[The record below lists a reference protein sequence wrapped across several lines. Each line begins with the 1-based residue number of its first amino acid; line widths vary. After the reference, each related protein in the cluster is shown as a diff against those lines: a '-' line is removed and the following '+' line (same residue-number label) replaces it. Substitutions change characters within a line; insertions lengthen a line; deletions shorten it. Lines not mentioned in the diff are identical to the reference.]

1 MNKKEHNKATK
12 DISAYFS
19 RLYHVC
25 NNKTWVNP
33 VGKLEDME
41 KKEEKNYRSNRDYS
55 VPLSISS
62 AAKLF
67 TVQHVFEGFEK
78 KLDIGNML
86 HIRLECYIG
95 QAIATEYEK
104 EIREEFSQ
112 EEIDWF
118 LENIDYSKLM
128 EDLED

>member
-1 MNKKEHNKATK
+1 MGE
-12 DISAYFS
+12 
-19 RLYHVC
+19 
-25 NNKTWVNP
+25 
-33 VGKLEDME
+33 LEKGE
-41 KKEEKNYRSNRDYS
+41 KREEKIYRNTRDFS
-55 VPLSISS
+55 SPLSISS

-67 TVQHVFEGFEK
+67 TVEHIFEGFEK
-78 KLDIGNML
+78 KLDIANML

-118 LENIDYSKLM
+118 LKNIDYAKLM
-128 EDLED
+128 EDLE

>member
-12 DISAYFS
+12 DISAYFT

-33 VGKLEDME
+33 VGKLEESE
-41 KKEEKNYRSNRDYS
+41 KREEKIYRNTRDFPS
-55 VPLSISS
+55 PLSISS

-67 TVQHVFEGFEK
+67 TVEHIFEGFEK
-78 KLDIGNML
+78 KLDIANML

-118 LENIDYSKLM
+118 LKTIDYAKLM
-128 EDLED
+128 EDLE

>member
-12 DISAYFS
+12 DISTYYS

-33 VGKLEDME
+33 VGRLEEME
-41 KKEEKNYRSNRDYS
+41 KKAEKEYRSNRDYP
-55 VPLSISS
+55 VPLSVSS

-67 TVQHVFEGFEK
+67 TVQHIFEGFEK
-78 KLDIGNML
+78 KLNIADML
-86 HIRLECYIG
+86 HIRMECYIG

-104 EIREEFSQ
+104 EILAEFSQ

-118 LENIDYSKLM
+118 LKNIDYAKLM
-128 EDLED
+128 KDLE

>member
-19 RLYHVC
+19 RLYHAC

-41 KKEEKNYRSNRDYS
+41 KKAEKDYRFNRDYS

-62 AAKLF
+62 VAKLF
-67 TVQHVFEGFEK
+67 TVQHIFEGFEK
-78 KLDIGNML
+78 KLDIANML

-104 EIREEFSQ
+104 EIRGEFSQ

-118 LENIDYSKLM
+118 LKNIDYAKLM
-128 EDLED
+128 KDLE

>member
-1 MNKKEHNKATK
+1 MNKKDHNKATK
-12 DISAYFS
+12 KISTYFS
-19 RLYHVC
+19 RLYHAC
-25 NNKTWVNP
+25 NDKAWVNP

-41 KKEEKNYRSNRDYS
+41 KKAEKDYRFNRDYS

-62 AAKLF
+62 VAKLF
-67 TVQHVFEGFEK
+67 TVQHIFEGFEK
-78 KLDIGNML
+78 KLDIANML

-104 EIREEFSQ
+104 EILAEFSQ

-118 LENIDYSKLM
+118 LKNIDYANLM
-128 EDLED
+128 EELE